1 MQRVAAPAGNNGR
14 VRSTPA
20 VRRQSSATV
29 QQKRTT
35 RKSEASAQFQS
46 GGSCSSTSLAETQA
60 QKAWLELPDAMRL
73 LVQQPLLQLRAE
85 LRVEEDDSPQSLTN
99 SRHAGDSSLSC
110 LSIFLRR
117 MLQALLELQQ
127 LVDASRPMPQM
138 PGVSA
143 MMQWLARTREELC
156 LWGQRAGRAVRT
168 LAGSSQKLGGHEP
181 KELGN
186 HLHSFLQELSQ
197 LRQELQQSKG
207 QAAQA
212 PKQEA
217 KGAILAANEAAEWRR
232 SVEEL
237 LVEKFKDFKAADERN
252 WHNLRE
258 EITRSK
264 ESVLSELAEQQ
275 NHNVKQLSELMSLR
289 DRQRDRE
296 LQLLREHTETA
307 MLEVKSSIGSVH
319 MASYK
324 AQSEQQALAAAE
336 ARFTELLQAERLS
349 HREILANEQRE
360 KSALALQLT
369 EAMDAVSTKDHSIEH
384 LRKSLSEVERARPE
398 PVQTALS
405 SAPRL
410 PSLPVSGVAG
420 SAGPIP
426 PSPKASAM
434 EPVARMRSPGKVP
447 ERPHMQLGGFED
459 GSASVCRV
467 STESTPF
474 QSIHP
479 SDPVPSRRTVM
490 DSATAPTNHGAGV
503 PTRPKV
509 LEQQAP
515 WDLPPEEFLSLWRQ
529 SQASAAFAPRSRIAG
544 GSEDLKPGHSGH
556 SPSHSTDTLRITAS
570 WD

>member
-1 MQRVAAPAGNNGR
+1 MQRAASLTQAPAANGR

-20 VRRQSSATV
+20 VRRQSSANV

-35 RKSEASAQFQS
+35 RKSEASAQYT

-60 QKAWLELPDAMRL
+60 QIAWLELPDAMRL

-85 LRVEEDDSPQSLTN
+85 LRVEEDDSPQSPT
-99 SRHAGDSSLSC
+99 SSKHAGDSSLSC

-168 LAGSSQKLGGHEP
+168 LAGSSQKLRGHEP

-197 LRQELQQSKG
+197 LRQELQQAKG

-212 PKQEA
+212 QKQEA
-217 KGAILAANEAAEWRR
+217 KGAILAANDAAEWRR

-264 ESVLSELAEQQ
+264 ESVFSELAEQQ

-319 MASYK
+319 MASHK
-324 AQSEQQALAAAE
+324 AAE
-336 ARFTELLQAERLS
+336 ARFTELLQAEHLS
-349 HREILANEQRE
+349 HRQILANEQRE

-410 PSLPVSGVAG
+410 PSLPGSG

-426 PSPKASAM
+426 PSPKASAV

-490 DSATAPTNHGAGV
+490 DSAMAPTIQGAGV

-529 SQASAAFAPRSRIAG
+529 SQASAAFAPRSRIS